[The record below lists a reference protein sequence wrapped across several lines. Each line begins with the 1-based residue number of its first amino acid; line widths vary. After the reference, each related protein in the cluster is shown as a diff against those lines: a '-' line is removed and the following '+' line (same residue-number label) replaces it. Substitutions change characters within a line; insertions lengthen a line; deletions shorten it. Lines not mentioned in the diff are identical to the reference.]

1 MSDYRVTQDATRIR
15 YPEPKLYLDKHG
27 TLYPMPTTR
36 AELIRH
42 LNLQRRIVSHLV
54 DVIQYAQRGW
64 EVSR

>member
-15 YPEPKLYLDKHG
+15 YPELYLDRHG
-27 TLYPMPTTR
+27 DIYQMPGSR
-36 AELIRH
+36 AELTRH

-54 DVIQYAQRGW
+54 DVIQYASRGW